1 MAQQRS
7 PAIHHGEGSSMPL
20 SLVSK
25 YMLQP
30 TRCLFEAVGDNKQST
45 KLIFRGG
52 KRDLNDVMHAQASR
66 DCIRHIFRCEACRLR
81 ASSSSGVRSNY
92 DADQVSHGGVPKN
105 PTALYHSDLSL
116 TCVSLHPVS
125 QPESPRQDAAAGVC
139 KSAFT

>member
-66 DCIRHIFRCEACRLR
+66 DCI
-81 ASSSSGVRSNY
+81 
-92 DADQVSHGGVPKN
+92 
-105 PTALYHSDLSL
+105 
-116 TCVSLHPVS
+116 
-125 QPESPRQDAAAGVC
+125 
-139 KSAFT
+139 